1 MAAIEIKN
9 LVKYYRYGVRG
20 VGVRALNGISLD
32 IEEGEVFGLLGPNG
46 AGKSTAIKILL
57 GLLKQNSGECKIF
70 GKAIS
75 KNARMQIGYLPEAP
89 YFYKFLTGFELV
101 KFYAKLCGMKNAEAN
116 AATAKALE
124 LVGLSDA
131 ADRQIGLY
139 SKGMTQRAGLAQ
151 AIVHNP
157 KLVILDEPASGL
169 DPIGAE
175 DMAKIILSL
184 KEGGKTVLLCSHS
197 MSEVEKLCER
207 VAILYQG
214 EIAAQGNLEEL
225 LQLPNRARVEF
236 ENIDEES
243 ADKISEYAKSL
254 GVKTEFAGKAK
265 TSLEE
270 FFRKTVEARGK

>member
-1 MAAIEIKN
+1 MSAIEIKN

-20 VGVRALNGISLD
+20 LGVRALNGISMTV
-32 IEEGEVFGLLGPNG
+32 EEGEVFGLLGPNG

-70 GKAIS
+70 GKAVRGS
-75 KNARMQIGYLPEAP
+75 VKKQIGYLPESP

-101 KFYAKLCGMKNAEAN
+101 KFYAKLCGMKNSEAN

-131 ADRQIGLY
+131 ADRQLALY

-175 DMAKIILSL
+175 DMAEIILNL
-184 KEGGKTVLLCSHS
+184 KKDGKTVLLCSHS
-197 MSEVEKLCER
+197 MSEVERLCGR
-207 VAILYQG
+207 VAILYRG
-214 EIAAQGNLEEL
+214 EIAAEGNLEKMLEI
-225 LQLPNRARVEF
+225 PNRARVEF
-236 ENIDEES
+236 ENVDEDRAE
-243 ADKISEYAKSL
+243 KISEYAKSL

-270 FFRKTVEARGK
+270 FFRKTVERGGK